1 MNGGDE
7 LGPDDITQE
16 VTVPAA
22 LRAKPSTL
30 ALQVVEGPRTGEILV
45 IERDHAVLG
54 RGSEA
59 DLRIPD
65 ASLSRMHARFDR
77 TGDALW
83 VTDLGSR
90 NATQVQGKPIAERTR
105 LNIGDLITMGRLVL
119 RFAVQDAREVA
130 ASREL
135 YEAAVRDRLTGLHN
149 RGYFDDRLAS
159 EFAFARRH
167 GCALA
172 VLLVDIDHF
181 KKVNDTYGHPAG
193 DAVLKA
199 VSVKL
204 TETLRKEDVGARFG
218 GEEFAILVRNDE
230 AGAQVLAQRLRTRV
244 SNMEVLADE
253 TAIKV
258 CVSIGVAVM
267 RKEVPYDKSSE
278 LVAAADEAL
287 YAAKRNGRDQVVV
300 NLDPRRATEKLD
312 GSYSYKRDA
321 GGVQVELTRPKRK
334 P

>member
-1 MNGGDE
+1 VSAADEE
-7 LGPDDITQE
+7 LGPDDITKE
-16 VTVPAA
+16 VVVPANV
-22 LRAKPSTL
+22 RSMPSKV

-77 TGDALW
+77 TGDTLF

-90 NATQVQGKPIAERTR
+90 NGTQVQGRMIEERTQVEV
-105 LNIGDLITMGRLVL
+105 GDLVTVGRVVL
-119 RFAVQDAREVA
+119 RFSVQDAREVA

-167 GCALA
+167 GSALA
-172 VLLVDIDHF
+172 LLLLDIDHF
-181 KKVNDTYGHPAG
+181 KRVNDQYGHPAG

-199 VSVKL
+199 VSQRV

-218 GEEFAILVRNDE
+218 GEEFSVLVRNDE
-230 AGAQVLAQRLRTRV
+230 AGAQVLAQRLRTRIGATEIEAGDTRIRV
-244 SNMEVLADE
+244 
-253 TAIKV
+253 T
-258 CVSIGVAVM
+258 VSIGVAVM
-267 RKEVPYDKSSE
+267 RKEVPYDTAAS

-287 YAAKRNGRDQVVV
+287 YAAKRNGRDQVVLNV
-300 NLDPRRATEKLD
+300 DPRRPTEKLD
-312 GSYSYKRDA
+312 GSYSYKGDA
-321 GGVQVELTRPKRK
+321 EGERVESLRPKK
-334 P
+334 K